1 MTDLRIVSLVPSA
14 TETLAAW
21 GRTPIACTR
30 FCERPDLPHVGGTKD
45 PDVSAIVGLAP
56 DLVVLDA
63 EENRRE
69 DHDALVERGVHVHV
83 LRIRSVHDLDAQL
96 GSLAGRVGAR
106 WDPIGTIVE
115 PEVRL
120 RAAVPIWKRPWMW
133 LGAPTYG
140 TSMLSAVGVENVL
153 GARGAYPTAELDE
166 VAAQRPDVVLAPDEP
181 YRFGERHR
189 GELETVAPAVFLDGQ
204 DLVWWGAR
212 TRAAMERL
220 REQVDRL
227 TS

>member
-1 MTDLRIVSLVPSA
+1 MSLVPSA
-14 TETLAAW
+14 TETLASW
-21 GRTPIACTR
+21 DRTPIACTR
-30 FCERPDLPHVGGTKD
+30 FCERPDLLHVGGTKD
-45 PDVSAIVGLAP
+45 PDLDAIVGLAP
-56 DLVVLDA
+56 DLVVVDA

-83 LRIRSVHDLDAQL
+83 LRIRSVHDLDPQL
-96 GSLAGRVGAR
+96 GSLAERLGAY
-106 WDPIGTIVE
+106 WEPIGHLAD

-140 TSMLSAVGVENVL
+140 TSLLAAIGIENVL
-153 GARGAYPTAELDE
+153 SAHGPYPPMEPAD
-166 VAAQRPDVVLAPDEP
+166 VAAHRPDAVLAPDEP

-189 GELETVAPAVFLDGQ
+189 TELEAVAPAVFVDGQ

-212 TRAAMERL
+212 TRAALQRL
-220 REQVDRL
+220 GAVVDDL
-227 TS
+227 MT